1 MSMPTNDTTQ
11 RALSRNLPRPLPLWL
26 KVAGSVVA
34 TGHLLVIGLYA
45 LAADSGPW
53 PYNNGPSHSPGPA
66 FATSIV
72 LNCTYP
78 YYLKPLRMT
87 HNYHFASNRSSDL
100 AVYFEVQLKGE
111 LGEVRTLKFPDEK
124 ANFWVRHRHDL
135 LAQYLFPDQR
145 LPPRGNQRLP
155 ALGKEVPKVE
165 IWVRAEAGSI
175 RLKQVEELDDLLRNP
190 EVEQPTER
198 AKLFAQS
205 YARYLCRAHK
215 AVSAEVIRHS
225 RLTVM
230 PMDLY
235 APRPELFN
243 EMKSYFGEYRR
254 E

>member
-1 MSMPTNDTTQ
+1 MSLPKN
-11 RALSRNLPRPLPLWL
+11 SPRPLPLWL
-26 KVAGSVVA
+26 RIAGSVFA
-34 TGHLLVIGLYA
+34 MGHLLVIGLYA

-53 PYNNGPSHSPGPA
+53 PFNNTMSPSPGPT

-87 HNYHFASNRSSDL
+87 HNYHFVSNRSSEV
-100 AVYFEVQLKGE
+100 AVYLEIQLKDE
-111 LGEVRTLKFPDEK
+111 LGEVRTLKFPDGK
-124 ANFWVRHRHDL
+124 ANFWVRHRQDL

-165 IWVRAEAGSI
+165 IWVENKAEPGTLE
-175 RLKQVEELDDLLRNP
+175 LKEVEDLDELLRNP
-190 EVEQPTER
+190 NVEQPTPR

-205 YARYLCRAHK
+205 YGRYLCKAHN
-215 AVSAEVIRHS
+215 AVSAKVIRHT

-230 PMDLY
+230 PMDLF

-243 EMKSYFGEYRR
+243 EMKSHFGEYRR